1 MCFFALNDNFTLC
14 TIDYFFALLNFV
26 SINNYYCKMGRTKGT
41 TKTGGRKKGSK
52 NKTGEQQKEWIL
64 TFLSKGS
71 AAIDKF
77 WNDKNTTLEAKIN
90 LYASIAP
97 KLASFVMAKQTESK
111 ISFDEEMSKAIKES
125 SDKLNSLF
133 KQENK

>member
-1 MCFFALNDNFTLC
+1 MSFAQTTILGRIGKEPVYRQYPNGLITLS
-14 TIDYFFALLNFV
+14 ALVIVN
-26 SINNYYCKMGRTKGT
+26 
-41 TKTGGRKKGSK
+41 
-52 NKTGEQQKEWIL
+52 
-64 TFLSKGS
+64 
-71 AAIDKF
+71 KF
-77 WNDKNTTLEAKIN
+77 WNDKETSLEAKIK

-111 ISFDEEMSKAIKES
+111 ISFDEEMSKGIKES

>member
-1 MCFFALNDNFTLC
+1 
-14 TIDYFFALLNFV
+14 
-26 SINNYYCKMGRTKGT
+26 MGRTKGT
-41 TKTGGRKKGSK
+41 AKTGGRKKGSK

>member
-1 MCFFALNDNFTLC
+1 
-14 TIDYFFALLNFV
+14 
-26 SINNYYCKMGRTKGT
+26 MGRAKGT
-41 TKTGGRKKGSK
+41 VKTGGRQKGSK

-77 WNDKNTTLEAKIN
+77 WNDKETPLEAKIN

-97 KLASFVMAKQTESK
+97 KLAGFVMAKQTESK

>member
-14 TIDYFFALLNFV
+14 AIDYLCALLIFV
-26 SINNYYCKMGRTKGT
+26 NRNNYYCKMGRAKGT
-41 TKTGGRKKGSK
+41 VKTGGRQKGSK

-77 WNDKNTTLEAKIN
+77 WNDKETPLEAKIN

>member
-1 MCFFALNDNFTLC
+1 
-14 TIDYFFALLNFV
+14 
-26 SINNYYCKMGRTKGT
+26 MGRTKGSV
-41 TKTGGRKKGSK
+41 KTGGRKKGSK

-71 AAIDKF
+71 DAIDKF
-77 WNDKNTTLEAKIN
+77 WDNKETSLEDKIS

-97 KLASFVMAKQTESK
+97 KLAGFVMAKQTENK
-111 ISFDEEMSKAIKES
+111 ISLDQEISKAIKES

-133 KQENK
+133 KAEK